1 MRNKKILLIIGFIL
15 IVCIIVFAFYY
26 VFIRQP
32 EIEPIANLPGINA
45 PTNGLPGA
53 ETGTPPGLV
62 VNIPS
67 TVSPLPTASSVA
79 SGGLTQSPAITS
91 TPVKN
96 IALASDG
103 KSINYYSP
111 NDGKFYKTDSTGQ
124 TVALSNKTFYDVQ
137 KITWSPQG
145 TKSILEFPDN
155 SKIFFDFNTNKQAT
169 LPKHWQDFSFSSTGN
184 QIAAKSLG
192 LDKDNR
198 WLLLSNPDG
207 TEAEPIFALGNNED
221 KVTVS
226 ISPAGGIIGFS
237 DTGDPQGFA
246 RKQIITLGNTGE
258 TLNPLMVEGLSFEP
272 IWSSKG
278 DKLVYSTYNLD
289 SEYKP
294 TLWVTNAQGEQ
305 TGTGRHKLNINT
317 WSEKCSF
324 ADNQTL
330 YCAVP
335 QALIYGAGFEPSLTD
350 NVADDIYKVDLTTNA
365 KTLIAQP
372 ENSPSISSIIIS
384 QDKSILYYTDKNTG
398 LLHEI
403 KLK

>member
-1 MRNKKILLIIGFIL
+1 MKNKKILLIIGFIL
-15 IVCIIVFAFYY
+15 IISLIAFALYY
-26 VFIRQP
+26 VFIRQK
-32 EIEPIANLPGINA
+32 ETTPIINLPGINA
-45 PTNGLPGA
+45 PTTGLPGA

-62 VNIPS
+62 INTPS

-79 SGGLTQSPAITS
+79 SGGLTQSPALTS
-91 TPVKN
+91 LPVKD
-96 IALASDG
+96 ITLTSDG
-103 KSINYYSP
+103 KSINFYSP
-111 NDGKFYKTDSTGQ
+111 NEGKFYKIDSSGQ
-124 TVALSNKTFYDVQ
+124 TVALSNKTFFDVQ

-155 SKIFFDFNTNKQAT
+155 SKIFYDFNSNKQVT
-169 LPKHWQDFSFSSTGN
+169 LPKHWEDFSFSNSGN

-226 ISPAGGIIGFS
+226 YSPAGGIIGFS
-237 DTGDPQGFA
+237 DTGHPQGFA
-246 RKQIITLGNTGE
+246 KKQIVTLGSTGE

-272 IWSSKG
+272 IWSTKG

-305 TGTGRHKLNINT
+305 TGTGRHKLNVNT

-350 NVADDIYKVDLTTNA
+350 NVADEIYKIDLTTNA

-372 ENSPSISSIIIS
+372 ESSSNISSMVIS
-384 QDKSILYYTDKNTG
+384 QDKSTLYYTDKNTG